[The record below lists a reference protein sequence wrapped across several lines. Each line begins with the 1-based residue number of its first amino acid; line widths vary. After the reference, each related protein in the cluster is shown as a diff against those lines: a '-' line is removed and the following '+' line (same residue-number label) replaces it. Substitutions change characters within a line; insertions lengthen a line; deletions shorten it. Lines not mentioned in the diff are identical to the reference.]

1 MSYAIELRRVAD
13 LRAYQRNTRTHPE
26 DQLRRIVG
34 SIHEFGW
41 SRPVVVRGH
50 TIAAGHGAVM
60 AAEWIYD
67 TGDLIYPMP
76 GRAAGAEPFPFGT
89 VPVIDATGWS
99 DEQFRA
105 YVLADN
111 KLALL
116 AGWDLESLQHELQAL
131 SDLGFP
137 LDVAGFGQDDIDLI
151 LDGEAGGGSG
161 SGGGEG
167 DDDGERVLRVT
178 ITAETD
184 AELLA
189 LKRALGMRSNQHKAE
204 AHAVLGWLIDGEG

>member
-1 MSYAIELRRVAD
+1 MSYGIELRRVDD
-13 LRAYQRNTRTHPE
+13 LRAYEHNTRTHGD

-34 SIHEFGW
+34 SIREFGW
-41 SRPVVVRGH
+41 SRPVVVRGR

-60 AAEWIYD
+60 AAEWIYRTD
-67 TGDLIYPMP
+67 DLIYPMP
-76 GRAAGAEPFPFGT
+76 GRDAGAQPFPFGT
-89 VPVIDATGWS
+89 VPVLDATGWS

-116 AGWDLESLQHELQAL
+116 AGWDLGALQHELQAL

-137 LDVAGFGQDDIDLI
+137 LDVAGFDQDDIDLI
-151 LDGEAGGGSG
+151 LDGEAGGG
-161 SGGGEG
+161 GED
-167 DDDGERVLRVT
+167 DDDGERVLRIT
-178 ITAETD
+178 ITADTD

-204 AHAVLGWLIDGEG
+204 AHAVLGRLVDGEG